1 MKLPL
6 IAIVGTTG
14 VGKSNFSIELAKA
27 ISGEIINGDSMQVYQ
42 GLNQITNKHPM
53 EERQGVPHHLLGHV
67 SWKEEYGVH
76 RFEDEVLTK
85 IREIRARGK
94 VPILVGGTHYYIQS
108 VLFRENIVKIEEKRE
123 LSQRELEV
131 LDSRDLCLSELRK
144 LDPQIA
150 QKFHPNDTRR
160 IRRMLEICLLTGEKP
175 SEVFSQQNKTKSRD
189 RTLVFWLFS
198 DQQVLND
205 RLDKRVDGM
214 LSNGLLEEIKD
225 MYQIYREGDI
235 DIERGVWQVIGF
247 KQFLPFLEGKEGIE
261 TGLQVM
267 KNDTRRYSKQQI
279 GWISKKLLNQVRE
292 SSETFCVLDATDLSV
307 WKQTIDHGVGVARDW
322 LEGKDVEDKRLVS
335 SKREELHKLVA
346 REKTEFGA
354 RDVEY
359 VQFECPTCVDKD
371 GQHVVSVGKEALEI
385 HLKSRRHVKTLQAIK
400 KREHNMKMK
409 EEMEKRRK
417 VAEGDSEEG
426 KETKP
431 VA

>member
-27 ISGEIINGDSMQVYQ
+27 ISGEIINGDSMQVYE

-53 EERQGVPHHLLGHV
+53 EEREGIPHHLLGHV

-85 IREIRARGK
+85 IREIRSRGK

-108 VLFRENIVKIEEKRE
+108 VLFKENIVKIEEKKPLTE
-123 LSQRELEV
+123 RELEV

-160 IRRMLEICLLTGEKP
+160 IRRMLEICFLTGEKP
-175 SEVFSQQNKTKSRD
+175 SEVFSQQNKTESRD
-189 RTLVFWLFS
+189 CTLVFWLYS
-198 DQQVLND
+198 DQGVLNE
-205 RLDKRVDGM
+205 RLDKRVDAM

-225 MYQIYREGDI
+225 MYGVYKGSDI
-235 DIERGVWQVIGF
+235 DLERGVWQVIGF
-247 KQFLPFLEGKEGIE
+247 KQFLPFLEGSEGIE
-261 TGLQVM
+261 NGVQVM

-292 SSETFCVLDATDLSV
+292 SRETFCVLDATDLGQ
-307 WKQTIDHGVGVARDW
+307 WKQTVAHGVDVARDW
-322 LEGKDVEDKRLVS
+322 LEGKEVEENRVVS
-335 SKREELHKLVA
+335 SDREELARLVT

-354 RDVEY
+354 ADGEY
-359 VQFECPTCVDKD
+359 VQFECPTCIDKD

-409 EEMEKRRK
+409 EEAEKKRK
-417 VAEGDSEEG
+417 LESA
-426 KETKP
+426 
-431 VA
+431 

>member
-1 MKLPL
+1 M
-6 IAIVGTTG
+6 
-14 VGKSNFSIELAKA
+14 GKSNFSIELAKA
-27 ISGEIINGDSMQVYQ
+27 ISGEIINGDSMQVYE

-53 EERQGVPHHLLGHV
+53 EEREGVPHHLLGHV

-108 VLFRENIVKIEEKRE
+108 VLFKENIVKIEEKKE
-123 LSQRELEV
+123 LSQQQLEV

-160 IRRMLEICLLTGEKP
+160 IRRMLEICFLTGEKP
-175 SEVFSQQNKTKSRD
+175 SEVFSQQNKTESRD
-189 RTLVFWLFS
+189 RTLVFWLYS

-205 RLDKRVDGM
+205 RLDKRVDVM
-214 LSNGLLEEIKD
+214 LSNGLLQEIKD
-225 MYQIYREGDI
+225 MYGIYKADDI
-235 DIERGVWQVIGF
+235 DLERGVWQVIGF
-247 KQFLPFLEGKEGIE
+247 KQFLPFLEGKENIE
-261 TGLQVM
+261 NGVQVM

-292 SSETFCVLDATDLSV
+292 SRETFCVLDATDLSE
-307 WKQTIDHGVGVARDW
+307 WKQTVAHGVQVARDW
-322 LEGKDVEDKRLVS
+322 LEGKEVEEQRLVS
-335 SKREELHKLVA
+335 SQREELQNLVA
-346 REKTEFGA
+346 REKTEFGS
-354 RDVEY
+354 RDVQY

-371 GQHVVSVGKEALEI
+371 GQHVVSVGKEALDI
-385 HLKSRRHVKTLQAIK
+385 HLKSRRHIKTLQAIK

-409 EEMEKRRK
+409 EEVEKKRRL
-417 VAEGDSEEG
+417 EE
-426 KETKP
+426 ERI
-431 VA
+431 VES

>member
-42 GLNQITNKHPM
+42 GLDQITNKHPM
-53 EERQGVPHHLLGHV
+53 EEREGIPHHLLGHV

-108 VLFRENIVKIEEKRE
+108 VLFKENIVRIEEKRQLTAE
-123 LSQRELEV
+123 QVEI
-131 LDSRDLCLSELRK
+131 LDSRDRCLSELRK

-160 IRRMLEICLLTGEKP
+160 VRRMLEICFQTGEKP
-175 SEVFSQQNKTKSRD
+175 SQVFSQQQKTESRE

-205 RLDKRVDGM
+205 RLDKRVDVM
-214 LSNGLLEEIKD
+214 LSNGLLDEIKD
-225 MYQIYREGDI
+225 MYGIYKESDI
-235 DIERGVWQVIGF
+235 DVERGVWQVIGF
-247 KQFLPFLEGKEGIE
+247 KQFLPFLEGQESIE
-261 TGLQVM
+261 NGVQVM

-279 GWISKKLLNQVRE
+279 GWISKKLLNQIRE
-292 SSETFCVLDATDLSV
+292 SNETFCVLDATDLSV
-307 WKQTIDHGVGVARDW
+307 WKQTVAHGVEVARDW
-322 LEGKDVEDKRLVS
+322 LEGKEVETKRLVS
-335 SKREELHKLVA
+335 SDREELTKLVE

-354 RDVEY
+354 PDVEY
-359 VQFECPTCVDKD
+359 VQFECPTCVDRD
-371 GQHVVSVGKEALEI
+371 GQHVVSVGREAHEI

-409 EEMEKRRK
+409 QEAEKRRR
-417 VAEGDSEEG
+417 VESGGGEMNEES
-426 KETKP
+426 
-431 VA
+431 